1 MVTYHG
7 KSNGSAIPFGKHQ
20 KLWVVIW
27 GDAVFLLFLACLADL
42 DILCSGS
49 FYHHVK
55 FDSFIFMHKISSRV
69 VCVNGKHPIS
79 PYLFWK
85 QILKKQNIAYTKNCQ
100 EFLASQVPVL
110 KRNKATNSSTSNL
123 PLSGDE

>member
-27 GDAVFLLFLACLADL
+27 GDVVFLLFLACLADL

-79 PYLFWK
+79 PYGHF
-85 QILKKQNIAYTKNCQ
+85 QITD
-100 EFLASQVPVL
+100 
-110 KRNKATNSSTSNL
+110 SSLSAENLHAAL
-123 PLSGDE
+123 PLEYRHLF

>member
-20 KLWVVIW
+20 KLWAVIW
-27 GDAVFLLFLACLADL
+27 GDAVFLLFLACSADL

-55 FDSFIFMHKISSRV
+55 FDSFIFMHKIFTRV

-79 PYLFWK
+79 PYGHFSLRTV
-85 QILKKQNIAYTKNCQ
+85 L
-100 EFLASQVPVL
+100 LVL
-110 KRNKATNSSTSNL
+110 KIFMRPYLYNTDTSFDVGTSIIWSSL
-123 PLSGDE
+123 